1 MVAEGE
7 LDRVGLVDVAER
19 GRGAV
24 GVEVLAWSP
33 LMPAERSAAII
44 DRFGPSTFGAVMWKA
59 SAPMP
64 KPTSSA

>member
-1 MVAEGE
+1 MALLSFTSPSG
-7 LDRVGLVDVAER
+7 VDVPSAFR
-19 GRGAV
+19 YW
-24 GVEVLAWSP
+24 AWSP